1 MNVKQYINIH
11 IVLQHMPIT
20 REDLR
25 NYYIENEKAK
35 QPELLKKIIENIRD
49 EVLRANYAGKTR
61 YITPTM
67 VYQDEFVIQLVD
79 ILKLLFCD
87 SEVVAMRAPDQYGI
101 VIVVNWILDTED
113 SL

>member
-1 MNVKQYINIH
+1 
-11 IVLQHMPIT
+11 MPIT

-25 NYYIENEKAK
+25 KYYIENEKAK

-49 EVLRANYAGKTR
+49 EVLRANYTGKTM
-61 YITPTM
+61 YVTPPL
-67 VYQDEFVIQLVD
+67 VYQEDFIIQLVE

-87 SEVVAMRAPDQYGI
+87 SEIVAMKAPEQYGI
-101 VIVVNWILDTED
+101 VIAINWILDTET

>member
-1 MNVKQYINIH
+1 MNVKQYIYILFY
-11 IVLQHMPIT
+11 IMPIT

-25 NYYIENEKAK
+25 KYYIENEKAK
-35 QPELLKKIIENIRD
+35 QPELIKKLVENIRD
-49 EVLRANYAGKTR
+49 EVLRANYAGKTM
-61 YITPTM
+61 YVTPVL

-79 ILKLLFCD
+79 ILKMLFSD

>member
-1 MNVKQYINIH
+1 MNVKQYIYILFY
-11 IVLQHMPIT
+11 IMPIT

-25 NYYIENEKAK
+25 KYYIENEKAK
-35 QPELLKKIIENIRD
+35 QPELLKKLVENIRD
-49 EVLRANYAGKTR
+49 EVLRANYAGKTM
-61 YITPTM
+61 YVTPVL

-79 ILKLLFCD
+79 ILKMMFSD

-101 VIVVNWILDTED
+101 VIAINWILDNED